1 MTHPGM
7 LQQVAHSRQDE
18 LRHFGAR
25 RAVDSLL
32 LRRFVGGSVAA
43 RRARTAAKP
52 RPPAGPGVPQ
62 LTGVKVVVRA

>member
-7 LQQVAHSRQDE
+7 LQQVAHFRQDE
-18 LRHFGAR
+18 LRHLGAR
-25 RAVDSLL
+25 RARDSLL

-43 RRARTAAKP
+43 RRARTAMKP
-52 RPPAGPGVPQ
+52 RPGAGPGIPQ